1 MAIKILMPKLSDTM
15 EEGTIISWYMDEG
28 DEVKA
33 GDAIAEVETDK
44 AVMDLQSFSS
54 GILRKKLLEPGQAA
68 PIGELIA
75 VLGTADED
83 ISDIVGG
90 GAEAKPAAPAP
101 KPAEEPK
108 SAAPAPAAPAAK
120 PVEEKP
126 KAAAAPSPAPP
137 VESGEGRLMI
147 SPAARKLAEEKGV
160 DLAKVHG
167 TGPEGRI
174 VEKDILDAAGTSA
187 PAAAAPKPAAKPT
200 PTPPVAAPAVPGEVK
215 DLSQMRKAIVR
226 QMAKSKAPVPHFY
239 LTMEIPMEKALEV
252 VAEVK
257 ETHPEVKIG
266 VNDLVIKAAAE
277 SLKKFP
283 QLNSSYVEENKVKVH
298 KAIDIG
304 VAVGLED
311 GLITPVIRDCGNKA
325 LKVIAAE
332 GKVLV
337 ERARKRGLQPDE
349 YTGATFTITNLG
361 MFGVESFIAVINPP
375 EAAILAIGTISDVP
389 VVAGSHVKVGKRMM
403 VTLSCDH
410 RVVDGMQ
417 GAQFLQEFRHL
428 MENPVGLVV

>member
-1 MAIKILMPKLSDTM
+1 MATKILMPKLSDTM
-15 EEGTIISWYMDEG
+15 EEGTIISWYVDEG

-68 PIGELIA
+68 PIGALIA

-90 GAEAKPAAPAP
+90 AAEVNPVAPAP
-101 KPAEEPK
+101 KPVEEPK
-108 SAAPAPAAPAAK
+108 PAAPT
-120 PVEEKP
+120 PV
-126 KAAAAPSPAPP
+126 APSA
-137 VESGEGRLMI
+137 EAGEGRVMV
-147 SPAARKLAEEKGV
+147 SPAAKKLAEERGV
-160 DLAKVHG
+160 DLGKVHG
-167 TGPEGRI
+167 TGPGGRI
-174 VEKDILDAAGTSA
+174 VEKDILDAAGGTT
-187 PAAAAPKPAAKPT
+187 PAAPKPPIQPAPS
-200 PTPPVAAPAVPGEVK
+200 TPPVAAPPVPDEVK

-239 LTMEIPMEKALEV
+239 LTMEIPMEKAMEV
-252 VAEVK
+252 VTELK
-257 ETHPEVKIG
+257 DTHPEIPVGI
-266 VNDLVIKAAAE
+266 NDLIIKAAAE
-277 SLKKFP
+277 ALGKFP
-283 QLNSSYVEENKVKVH
+283 QLNSSYVEENRVVVH
-298 KAIDIG
+298 KSIDIG
-304 VAVGLED
+304 IAVGLED
-311 GLITPVIRDCGNKA
+311 GLIAPVIRDCGNKS
-325 LKVIAAE
+325 LRDISAAS
-332 GKVLV
+332 KAIV
-337 ERARKRGLQPDE
+337 ERARKRALQPEE

-361 MFGVESFIAVINPP
+361 MFGVESFTAIINPP
-375 EAAILAIGTISDVP
+375 EAAILAIGAIRDVP
-389 VVAGSHVKVGKRMM
+389 VAEDGHLRVGKRMM